1 MARRATVRSP
11 RAGGTPHRPAGEP
24 LDRAIR
30 ELQDAIDA
38 LVAERQALRAAG
50 ASHRVLEANRLELG
64 RRQRELSR
72 ALIGLLAA

>member
-1 MARRATVRSP
+1 MARSATARSS
-11 RAGGTPHRPAGEP
+11 RAGVDPHPPGGEP

-38 LVAERQALRAAG
+38 LVAKRQALRADG

-72 ALIGLLAA
+72 ALIGRLAA